1 MSLICSFMHKFKG
14 FCIWLLYQA
23 IHRPGEIW
31 HSLTMSYN
39 CSRGRIRTTM
49 HGEMAWSYYPFF
61 SFGAVWSS
69 LLCTMQ
75 GKLVLAPLMEF
86 ETSTTKNLFDY
97 FPQCL
102 KESNCFGLIEWQI
115 EMMVPLSI
123 QPIS

>member
-23 IHRPGEIW
+23 IHRPV
-31 HSLTMSYN
+31 
-39 CSRGRIRTTM
+39 
-49 HGEMAWSYYPFF
+49 F

-115 EMMVPLSI
+115 ELLFPLQMMVPLSI

>member
-1 MSLICSFMHKFKG
+1 MAFAFGC
-14 FCIWLLYQA
+14 CIKQYIDQ
-23 IHRPGEIW
+23 
-31 HSLTMSYN
+31 
-39 CSRGRIRTTM
+39 
-49 HGEMAWSYYPFF
+49 F
-61 SFGAVWSS
+61 S
-69 LLCTMQ
+69 LLVQSGAHCCVQ

-115 EMMVPLSI
+115 ELLFPLQMMVPLSI